1 MAKHKKRGRC
11 STGAAWTG
19 FDHAIRS
26 MKKQKKK
33 EEEEDAP
40 PSLSQRERRT
50 MARTRDSKEKRD
62 AQKLHLHIT
71 KTQREI
77 DKLRERLENWDDVEE
92 AKKGQREASN
102 EPSIKNKKGR
112 KGPETWK
119 LRGAARPASEV
130 YDFDTR
136 YEDPH
141 LKAHEEAT
149 AKAKRQRNVLAIYK
163 GRLGDESSDDC
174 PPQPH
179 CRNLLA
185 LLMQLGMLQ
194 LEAKKYKAARAAFL
208 ECMELDGTEHPITS
222 ARARLMRLY
231 LEANRPDS
239 ARRLWERLSNDTSAW
254 IRYSAAL
261 VEYVSWKILGEE
273 GSSQS
278 SAEAL
283 LAQAIRSNV
292 YCAFYIAFHDFFES
306 VMEYT
311 DEIEEADEG
320 TLEEAIEYC
329 NSEQWGAWIGTDGA
343 VEWVLEVLLGAT
355 QGRQPG
361 SEGGTLQPSD
371 LEWKERLREIEQ
383 LCDREEGT
391 RTGEEDEGVDVAM
404 FAGMF
409 RTAMEMVEDSGELV
423 RVDLSESS

>member
-1 MAKHKKRGRC
+1 MAKHKKRS
-11 STGAAWTG
+11 STTTTTAWTG
-19 FDHAIRS
+19 FDHAIR
-26 MKKQKKK
+26 KKQKK
-33 EEEEDAP
+33 EEDAP
-40 PSLSQRERRT
+40 LSQRERRT
-50 MARTRDSKEKRD
+50 IARTRDSKEKRD

-77 DKLRERLENWDDVEE
+77 DKLRERLQNWDDVEE
-92 AKKGQREASN
+92 AKKEQQQEEE
-102 EPSIKNKKGR
+102 EPSTKKKGR

-149 AKAKRQRNVLAIYK
+149 AKAKRQRNLLAIYK
-163 GRLGDESSDDC
+163 GRLGDDDDSSEDC

-185 LLMQLGMLQ
+185 LLMQLGMLY

-239 ARRLWERLSNDTSAW
+239 ARRLWERLPNDTSAW
-254 IRYSAAL
+254 IRFSAAL
-261 VEYVSWKILGEE
+261 VEYVSWKVLDEE
-273 GSSQS
+273 GSSQA

-292 YCAFYIAFHDFFES
+292 YCAYYLGFHDVFES

-343 VEWVLEVLLGAT
+343 VDWVRGVLLRAT
-355 QGRQPG
+355 QGQ
-361 SEGGTLQPSD
+361 
-371 LEWKERLREIEQ
+371 
-383 LCDREEGT
+383 
-391 RTGEEDEGVDVAM
+391 
-404 FAGMF
+404 
-409 RTAMEMVEDSGELV
+409 
-423 RVDLSESS
+423 SS